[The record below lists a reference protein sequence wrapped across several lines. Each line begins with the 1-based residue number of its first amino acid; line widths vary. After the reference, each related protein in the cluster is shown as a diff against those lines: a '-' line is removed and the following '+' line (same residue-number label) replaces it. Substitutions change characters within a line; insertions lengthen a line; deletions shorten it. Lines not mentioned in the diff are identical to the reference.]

1 MAELK
6 TQGVELFLLDSTDS
20 GNQVR
25 KVAKVTSISG
35 IGGSA
40 GEIDITNFDSTAKEF
55 LVGLKDSGSVTV
67 NFNYDPQ
74 DASHSTLL
82 GLEGGDNKRFVI
94 AGSEAGTDVTYTSTF
109 VIPTDRTTI
118 DFTAGVQSMPFDL
131 ATDDVYR
138 GTITLRVSG
147 AYTITPAV

>member
-20 GNQVR
+20 GNEVR
-25 KVAKVTSISG
+25 KIVKISG
-35 IGGSA
+35 ISGVGGSA

-55 LVGLKDSGSVTV
+55 LTGLKDSGSVTF
-67 NFNYDPQ
+67 NFNYDPEA
-74 DASHSTLL
+74 ASHATLL
-82 GLEGGDNKRFVI
+82 GLEGGSNVRFVI
-94 AGSEAGTDVTYTSTF
+94 CGSEAATDPTYTSTY

-118 DFTAGVQSMPFDL
+118 DFTAGVQSVTLDL
-131 ATDDVYR
+131 STDDAWR
-138 GTITLRVSG
+138 GSGTLRVSG